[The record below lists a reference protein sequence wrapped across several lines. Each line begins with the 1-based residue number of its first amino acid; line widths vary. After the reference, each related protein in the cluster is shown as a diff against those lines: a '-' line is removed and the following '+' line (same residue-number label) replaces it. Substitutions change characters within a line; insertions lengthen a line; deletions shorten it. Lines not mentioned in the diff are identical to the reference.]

1 MTDSEKLDL
10 VLEKVTNLENDLQEV
25 KQRVNNNEF
34 FIENE
39 IRPNIIRVAEGHL
52 DLSRRLA
59 DYIKVANDVQAKQV
73 VQDIYIRMHDVKQKH
88 CNK

>member
-73 VQDIYIRMHDVKQKH
+73 VQDIYIRMNDVKLKTL
-88 CNK
+88 